1 MPNLIGLVIH
11 DLDKVD
17 DVVHAWLKA
26 GISGLTLMDSSG
38 LSHHMGREGARDD
51 LPIFP
56 SLRSMLESTGEQNRL
71 LFTIVGDGFDA
82 DGLVRETQA
91 VLGMLE
97 QPGTGILFVMPVT
110 RVVGLQPQTRE

>member
-17 DVVHAWLKA
+17 DIVHAWLEA
-26 GISGLTLMDSSG
+26 GISGLTLVDSSG
-38 LSHHMGREGARDD
+38 LSHHLGHEGARDD

-56 SLRSMLESTGEQNRL
+56 SLRNMLESTGTQNRL
-71 LFTIVGDGFDA
+71 LFTIVGDDFDA
-82 DGLVRETQA
+82 DGLILETQA

-97 QPGTGILFVMPVT
+97 RPGTGILFVMPVT
-110 RVVGLQPQTRE
+110 RVVGLQPPPRE